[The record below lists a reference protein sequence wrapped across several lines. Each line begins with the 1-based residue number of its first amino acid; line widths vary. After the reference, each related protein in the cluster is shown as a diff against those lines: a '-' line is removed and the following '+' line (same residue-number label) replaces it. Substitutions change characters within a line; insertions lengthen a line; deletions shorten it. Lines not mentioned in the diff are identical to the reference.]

1 MTTLYGNP
9 FLNYA
14 LLSLMDIP
22 AHLVSWFSAKYFPR
36 RVSFIVFSLLG
47 ALALFVIRPLSFSCS
62 LCEYN
67 CHCVEKYQHNKP
79 FQQGLTHTASMLEV
93 LP

>member
-47 ALALFVIRPLSFSCS
+47 ALALFVIQITLHS
-62 LCEYN
+62 
-67 CHCVEKYQHNKP
+67 K
-79 FQQGLTHTASMLEV
+79 
-93 LP
+93 